1 MTLYIL
7 SFIIGTFIAS
17 FFMTLAE
24 RSLAEKNNSLKDIL
38 FSRSRCTS
46 CGKNI
51 SPLGLIPVIG
61 FLAARGKCTCGSK
74 INFIYPLSEIICGLV
89 LTASVYF
96 NGISPVVIAEGIF
109 LCNSLVIAY
118 FDIKFMKISNLSI
131 TAALI
136 ISIII
141 IILTANPLYHL
152 KIFAITSS
160 VLLLFGYIFAGSI
173 GWGDIKFI
181 AVISL
186 YSDLYELIITLEIAI
201 LTGCAVG
208 IIMALLKTKNLK
220 IKLPFAP
227 FITTGLFITHFA
239 GNQIY
244 KAFIIYIQQY

>member
-7 SFIIGTFIAS
+7 SFITGSIFAS

-24 RSLAEKNNSLKDIL
+24 RSITKGNDSLKHIL
-38 FSRSRCTS
+38 FSRSHCIS
-46 CGKNI
+46 CRKNI
-51 SPLGLIPVIG
+51 SPFGLIPIIG
-61 FLAARGKCTCGSK
+61 YLIARGRCSCGAK
-74 INFIYPLSEIICGLV
+74 INLIYPLSEVICGLT

-96 NGISPVVIAEGIF
+96 NGISPVVIAEGLF

-131 TAALI
+131 AAALI
-136 ISIII
+136 IAILIIS
-141 IILTANPLYHL
+141 LSANPVYHL

-186 YSDLYELIITLEIAI
+186 FSELFELVITLESAI

-208 IIMALLKTKNLK
+208 LIIALLKTKNLK

-227 FITTGLFITHFA
+227 FITAGLFVSHFA

-244 KAFIIYIQQY
+244 KAFIIYIQQ

>member
-1 MTLYIL
+1 MTLYL
-7 SFIIGTFIAS
+7 LTFITGSVFAS

-24 RSLAEKNNSLKDIL
+24 RSLNGKNDSLKNIL

-46 CGKNI
+46 CRKNI
-51 SPLGLIPVIG
+51 SPCGLVPVIG
-61 FLAARGKCTCGSK
+61 FLIARGKCTCGSQ
-74 INFIYPLSEIICGLV
+74 INVIYPVSEIICGLV

-96 NGISPVVIAEGIF
+96 NGISPISFAEGLF

-118 FDIKFMKISNLSI
+118 FDVKFMKISNLSI
-131 TAALI
+131 AAALL
-136 ISIII
+136 ISITIT
-141 IILTANPLYHL
+141 LLSANPVLHL

-160 VLLLFGYIFAGSI
+160 ILLLFGYLFAGSI

-186 YSDLYELIITLEIAI
+186 FSDLHELIITLESAI
-201 LTGCAVG
+201 ITGCIVG
-208 IIMALLKTKNLK
+208 LTIALLKTKNLK

-227 FITTGLFITHFA
+227 FITAGLFITHFA